1 MDSKNEL
8 LGIMD
13 EREKRYNERHAALEK
28 SFLLAMSSADKA
40 VQKAET
46 ASERRFDSVNEFRST
61 LADQQR
67 TLIPRA
73 EVEVLI
79 NSINERISDLKQQLD
94 TLKAE
99 RQGIKGGWGYAVG
112 VVGLVLVIL
121 SIMRFMVK

>member
-1 MDSKNEL
+1 METDYKAL
-8 LGIMD
+8 LD
-13 EREKRYNERHAALEK
+13 ERDRRYTERHAALEK

-46 ASERRFDSVNEFRST
+46 AIERRLEGVNEFRAT

-67 TLIPRA
+67 LLMPRA
-73 EVEVLI
+73 EVEVI
-79 NSINERISDLKQQLD
+79 VNSMNERIADLKQQLD

-112 VVGLVLVIL
+112 VVGLVLAIL
-121 SIMRFMVK
+121 SLMRFMVK

>member
-8 LGIMD
+8 LAIMD

-46 ASERRFDSVNEFRST
+46 AIERRLEGVNEFRAT

-67 TLIPRA
+67 LLMPRA
-73 EVEVLI
+73 EVEVI
-79 NSINERISDLKQQLD
+79 VNSMNERIGELKRQID
-94 TLKAE
+94 TLQSE